1 MPARVAIVAV
11 GRLDVEL
18 RPAFEHYLRLLSR
31 RVDVRL
37 REVKEV
43 SLRGRSPEE
52 VKRAE
57 GERLLG
63 AVEGAGLVVAL
74 DEHGRRYDSV
84 EFSRQLATWMRSE
97 TPTFVLGG
105 AAGLSRPVLDRAGAV
120 VSLSG
125 LTLAHQLAR
134 IVLMEQLFRALKIE
148 AGETYHH

>member
-1 MPARVAIVAV
+1 MPARVGIVAV
-11 GRLDVEL
+11 GRLDLEL
-18 RPAFEHYLRLLSR
+18 RPAFEHYRRLLSR
-31 RVDVRL
+31 RVDVHL

-52 VKRAE
+52 VKRVE

-63 AVEGAGLVVAL
+63 AVGAVGLVVAL

-84 EFSRQLATWMRSE
+84 EFSRQLAAWMGAE
-97 TPTFVLGG
+97 APTFVLGG
-105 AAGLSRPVLDRAGAV
+105 AVGLSRAVLDRAGAV

-125 LTLAHQLAR
+125 MTFAHQLAR
-134 IVLMEQLFRALKIE
+134 IVLMEQIFRALKIE